1 MKFSRSVIV
10 VCMLMALSA
19 NSSVLKIAD
28 ALFEHSNLK
37 TKLVSSGVSGESLTR
52 MVNVVDISV
61 NSLIRPGDESNFIQ
75 IVKGLPVASE
85 DLGKKNRLLKVLNSP
100 VDKVGSDEFIESLN
114 DLIFL
119 ANRYNISGTQTLS
132 CSVCV
137 SDELARIGI
146 RNTLSFISDKRV
158 AKILE
163 GIPQDPRKLS
173 IYLKRR
179 VSKYGL
185 KDVTQF
191 LSREDERAFALFLEL
206 KNSGDSVYSSFIDS
220 VINFNRSS
228 KNTVS
233 LAGPESV
240 GQLWRIV
247 NSDLSSDKMKSLTA
261 VINEA
266 SQASPEKR
274 IDAFFDAL
282 TKSADGDSEK
292 ISNIEELKTKNCFFN

>member
-1 MKFSRSVIV
+1 
-10 VCMLMALSA
+10 MALSA

>member
-137 SDELARIGI
+137 SDDLARIGI